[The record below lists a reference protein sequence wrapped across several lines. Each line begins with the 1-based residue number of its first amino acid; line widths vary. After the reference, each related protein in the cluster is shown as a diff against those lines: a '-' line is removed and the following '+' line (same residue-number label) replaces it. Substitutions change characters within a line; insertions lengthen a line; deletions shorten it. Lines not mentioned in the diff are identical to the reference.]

1 MTQTTPDTPDID
13 ILDNGWSLNIVIKD
27 VIINKTIQ
35 ISTYGQIVIHP
46 ITLILE

>member
-27 VIINKTIQ
+27 VINNNTIP
-35 ISTYGQIVIHP
+35 ISTYGQIVIHQ